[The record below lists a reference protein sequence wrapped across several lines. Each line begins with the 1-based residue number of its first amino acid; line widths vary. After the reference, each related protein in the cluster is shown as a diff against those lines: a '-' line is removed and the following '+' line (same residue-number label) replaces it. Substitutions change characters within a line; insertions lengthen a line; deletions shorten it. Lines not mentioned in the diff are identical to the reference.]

1 MLLKIISGVF
11 IILHGMVH
19 FWYVVLAA
27 KLVEYKSEMGW
38 TSNSW
43 LLDAVIPPSII
54 RIIAVLLY
62 TLAAIVF
69 IINAVALLLGKAWW
83 SNGLLIAAVI
93 STLTILLFFDGNGQ
107 MLVQKGLIG
116 VIINLAIILFYYLN

>member
-1 MLLKIISGVF
+1 MLLKIILGVF
-11 IILHGMVH
+11 IILHGLVH
-19 FWYVVLAA
+19 FWYVTLAA
-27 KLVEYKSEMGW
+27 KLVEYKPEMGW
-38 TSNSW
+38 TGNSW

-54 RIIAVLLY
+54 RMVAVLLY

-69 IINAVALLLGKAWW
+69 IINAFGFLLGKTWW
-83 SNGLLIAAVI
+83 NSGLLVAAVI

-107 MLVQKGLIG
+107 MLIQKGLIG

>member
-38 TSNSW
+38 TGNSW